1 MFRAHLAAAVLV
13 SAALVPSAASA
24 SNFGIVDSYWSS
36 WNLGGSWETI
46 PAEFVPR
53 YGSGYEAG
61 YPIGYRTGFGEGQV
75 RGRSEGWENG
85 KSAGHTAGWD
95 EAYPLAFNLGYD
107 EAFPGGHFAGWE
119 DGLEEGFKKGYN
131 YAPVVA
137 AALGS
142 IYRTGGGGGA
152 AFGSLSISGNGFL
165 GWNGTAILDASYS
178 DWRNTLDDYLSKLA
192 YDEGFKVGKDEG
204 YAVGSTVGYNATY
217 APTYAQ
223 AYPIGHQLGI
233 WEGTTAGKRE
243 GNKSGY
249 DEGWDVG
256 HDLGYD
262 AGFYAGIDYHLFGEY
277 VLPQYSLQYSRRGSA
292 VATASLVAM
301 NAPEPTNAVL
311 LAVGGIFAA
320 ATSRRMRPG
329 LSR

>member
-1 MFRAHLAAAVLV
+1 MFRTHLAAAVLV
-13 SAALVPSAASA
+13 GAALVPSTSRA
-24 SNFGIVDSYWSS
+24 SNFGLVDSYWSS

-53 YGSGYEAG
+53 YDSGYDAG

-75 RGRSEGWENG
+75 RGRSEGWANG
-85 KSAGHTAGWD
+85 KSAGHSAGWD

-107 EAFPGGHFAGWE
+107 EAYPGGHFAGWE
-119 DGLEEGFKKGYN
+119 DGLEDGFKEGYN

-137 AALGS
+137 QEILKNW
-142 IYRTGGGGGA
+142 YGGG
-152 AFGSLSISGNGFL
+152 SY
-165 GWNGTAILDASYS
+165 NGTLSFSGVNVYSGFSLNLDGIFDSGIAVWKTAND
-178 DWRNTLDDYLSKLA
+178 DWSRLA
-192 YDEGFKVGKDEG
+192 YSEGFKVGKDEG
-204 YAVGSTVGYNATY
+204 YAAGSTDGYDETY
-217 APTYAQ
+217 GPTYAQ

-233 WEGTTAGKRE
+233 WEGTTTGKRE

-262 AGFYAGIDYHLFGEY
+262 AGFYAGIEYHLFGEY
-277 VLPQYSLQYSRRGSA
+277 ALPQYSLQYSRRGSA

-301 NAPEPTNAVL
+301 NAPEPTSAML

-320 ATSRRMRPG
+320 AIPRRMRPG